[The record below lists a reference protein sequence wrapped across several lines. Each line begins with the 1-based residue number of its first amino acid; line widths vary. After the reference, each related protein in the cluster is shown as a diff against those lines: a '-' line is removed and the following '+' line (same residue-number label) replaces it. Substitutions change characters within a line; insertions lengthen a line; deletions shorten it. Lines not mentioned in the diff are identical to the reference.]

1 VAGEAALLAL
11 LAGDLGGNGVT
22 GPLIC
27 LLIAALAVWALLA
40 ARRRAPDDP
49 PGGRAYLVLGCGLAF
64 AALSSTALVLALFS
78 DF

>member
-1 VAGEAALLAL
+1 MAGEAALLAL
-11 LAGDLGGNGVT
+11 LAGDIGDNGVT

-64 AALSSTALVLALFS
+64 AALSATALILALFT